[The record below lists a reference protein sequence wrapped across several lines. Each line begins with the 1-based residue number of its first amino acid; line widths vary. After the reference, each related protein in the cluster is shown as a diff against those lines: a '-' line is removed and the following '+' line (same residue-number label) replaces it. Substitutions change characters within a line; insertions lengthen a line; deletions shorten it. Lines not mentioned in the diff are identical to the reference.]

1 MRRMKSLRLSS
12 DELEVACDA
21 LWFVK
26 GRGGLDA
33 AGQALWD
40 RLQPLRHGD
49 YGGLGSV
56 NLTGQEAQG
65 VGAALERVES
75 GVGMDDHERAL
86 SRRIEAGPTA
96 DEAQT
101 SSQAVT

>member
-49 YGGLGSV
+49 
-56 NLTGQEAQG
+56 
-65 VGAALERVES
+65 
-75 GVGMDDHERAL
+75 
-86 SRRIEAGPTA
+86 TA
-96 DEAQT
+96 VLVPST
-101 SSQAVT
+101 